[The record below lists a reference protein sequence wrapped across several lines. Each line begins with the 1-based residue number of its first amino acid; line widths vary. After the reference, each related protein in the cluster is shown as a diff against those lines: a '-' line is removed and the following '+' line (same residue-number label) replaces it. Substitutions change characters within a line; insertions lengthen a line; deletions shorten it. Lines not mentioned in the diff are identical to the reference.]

1 LFPAIV
7 HLADV
12 IAYEMGLG
20 TGGEPTIPVLDPAA
34 IQRTA
39 LTRSFLTDIQD
50 YVRDEVD
57 EAVGLFYD

>member
-12 IAYEMGLG
+12 IAYEMNLG
-20 TGGEPTIPVLDPAA
+20 TGGEPTIPVLDPAS

-39 LTRSFLTDIQD
+39 LTRSFLTDIQG